1 MTYCCRMDGVY
12 LCNDMKW
19 GLCCICDLEICISWA
34 NWCHSELADFEVAL
48 GKDRT
53 AIKAT
58 VFIPLQ
64 LSVYIV
70 SQ

>member
-19 GLCCICDLEICISWA
+19 WLYSTCGLEFCVSWT
-34 NWCHSELADFEVAL
+34 NSCHSELADSEVAS
-48 GKDRT
+48 GEDT
-53 AIKAT
+53 TNINGT
-58 VFIPLQ
+58 VFNSLQ